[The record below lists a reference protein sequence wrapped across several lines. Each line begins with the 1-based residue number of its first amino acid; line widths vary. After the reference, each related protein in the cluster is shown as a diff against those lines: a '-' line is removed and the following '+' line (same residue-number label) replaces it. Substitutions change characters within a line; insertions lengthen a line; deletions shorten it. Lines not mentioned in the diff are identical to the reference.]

1 MKHKFSEEIK
11 ETYLPF
17 WEDMKAEV
25 KGFWYWVTDKKWANL
40 QSILNRAYMQA
51 LEVGFKE
58 GYMNRKEEEKSKEI
72 KAEGFSEPKRNVAV
86 ISLSISDFNLWKSV
100 NGLKSDGMGMPGR
113 FMIGNTTFF
122 NISDPCHSI
131 SLVFD
136 AYAETE
142 QAKKNKKYDRIKLCV
157 RGGLK

>member
-1 MKHKFSEEIK
+1 MRKYHERWGRFFVKMIARTTKLKLNPVQGGRYMS
-11 ETYLPF
+11 
-17 WEDMKAEV
+17 DVVKAYTM
-25 KGFWYWVTDKKWANL
+25 G
-40 QSILNRAYMQA
+40 
-51 LEVGFKE
+51 LEA
-58 GYMNRKEEEKSKEI
+58 GYMNRKEKEKSKEI

-86 ISLSISDFNLWKSV
+86 ISLSISDFNMWKLV

-113 FMIGNTTFF
+113 FTTGNTTFF
-122 NISDPCHSI
+122 NISDPCDSI

-142 QAKKNKKYDRIKLCV
+142 QAKKNKKYDRIMLYL